1 MPVEPS
7 SSHVRTGMLYA
18 FGAYGLWGLVPL
30 YFKSLECQPKE
41 IVAHRVL
48 WSALLLGILL
58 TVFRRWPDFVKAI
71 RSKRTFFMLLAS
83 AYLVAANWYIYIFAT
98 TSGQI
103 TQASL
108 GYFILPLV
116 NVVAGILLFGE
127 RLRRAQA
134 IALLIAAAGVLYL
147 AISQGGLPWIG
158 LSLAVSFAFYGIV
171 RKVVPVDGVVGLSV
185 ETVLLAP
192 TAIAFLVIWER
203 VGGITFAHGN
213 RDQDILIALSGIVT
227 TTPLIFFAQ
236 AVRRVSLVTI
246 GVVQYMAP
254 TLQLI
259 LGVTWFG
266 EEFVGYHQISFGL
279 IWFGLSIYVV
289 DGVRAAVR
297 KHLDTPSLEPVPEP
311 LDGGVPLTESH
322 LLDIRTPDPRA
333 REASP

>member
-1 MPVEPS
+1 VPVEPS
-7 SSHVRTGMLYA
+7 SSQVRTGMLYA
-18 FGAYGLWGLVPL
+18 VAAYGLWGLVPL

-48 WSALLLGILL
+48 WSALVLAFLL
-58 TVFRRWPDFVKAI
+58 TVFQRWPDFAKAI
-71 RSKRTFFMLLAS
+71 RTRRTVLMLFTS
-83 AYLVAANWYIYIFAT
+83 AYLVAANWYIYIYAT
-98 TSGQI
+98 TSDQI

-116 NVVAGILLFGE
+116 NVVAGIFLFGE

-134 IALLIAAAGVLYL
+134 IALFIAAAGVLYL

-192 TAIAFLVIWER
+192 TAIVLLLIWER
-203 VGGITFAHGN
+203 DGGLSFAHGT
-213 RDQDILIALSGIVT
+213 RKQDLLIALSGVVT

-246 GVVQYMAP
+246 GVVQYMSP

-259 LGVTWFG
+259 LGVVWFG
-266 EEFVGYHQISFGL
+266 EKFVDYHQISFGL
-279 IWFGLSIYVV
+279 IWFGLAIYVV

-297 KHLDTPSLEPVPEP
+297 KHLDTPALEPVPEP
-311 LDGGVPLTESH
+311 LDGGVPITESQ
-322 LLDIRTPDPRA
+322 LLDIRTQDPHA

>member
-7 SSHVRTGMLYA
+7 SSQVRTGMLYA
-18 FGAYGLWGLVPL
+18 VAAYGLWGLVPL

-71 RSKRTFFMLLAS
+71 RSRRTLLMLFAS
-83 AYLVAANWYIYIFAT
+83 AYLVAANWYIYIYAT
-98 TSGQI
+98 TNGQI

-134 IALLIAAAGVLYL
+134 IALLIAASGVLYL

-158 LSLAVSFAFYGIV
+158 LTLAVSFAFYGIV

-192 TAIAFLVIWER
+192 TAIVLLVIWER
-203 VGGITFAHGN
+203 EGAMSFAHGN
-213 RDQDILIALSGIVT
+213 RQQDLLIALSGIVT
-227 TTPLIFFAQ
+227 TTPLICFAQ
-236 AVRRVSLVTI
+236 AVRQVSLVTI
-246 GVVQYMAP
+246 GVVQYMSP

-259 LGVTWFG
+259 MGVVWFG
-266 EEFVGYHQISFGL
+266 EKFVGYHQISFGL
-279 IWFGLSIYVV
+279 IWFGLAIYVV

-297 KHLDTPSLEPVPEP
+297 KHLDTPALEPIPEP

-322 LLDIRTPDPRA
+322 LQDVKTEDPRA
-333 REASP
+333 REANS